1 MPPSIPGSGDFD
13 SGIDTGP
20 SHAREQAGRE
30 ESEGGR
36 KYHESTCDSKHL
48 EEEEEALEEE
58 FVSQEHV
65 AEHDRRIYWI
75 HVILGSAVLLP
86 WNGKHQQCSR
96 RMNNTLTSSL

>member
-1 MPPSIPGSGDFD
+1 MSLQHRPTSSDPGYQPISQEE
-13 SGIDTGP
+13 IDTNERRP
-20 SHAREQAGRE
+20 LTQ
-30 ESEGGR
+30 
-36 KYHESTCDSKHL
+36 TL

-96 RMNNTLTSSL
+96 PMNNTLTSSL